1 MVMRNKKRLFI
12 AVFALLVLVAGGY
25 FIYNTWNKEHANASD
40 VEALNVDSGKLLRE
54 FQSNENEAN
63 KAYLSKVLELEGE
76 VVEIGTDSATK
87 IILSVPDEMME
98 GIVVSLDK
106 RYAENAKNIKTGMRI
121 KVKGFCSGY
130 LQMSG
135 VVLNDAV
142 IVQE

>member
-1 MVMRNKKRLFI
+1 MRNKKRLFI

-25 FIYNTWNKEHANASD
+25 FIYNAWNKEHASVGNFVAI
-40 VEALNVDSGKLLRE
+40 NVDSGKLLRE